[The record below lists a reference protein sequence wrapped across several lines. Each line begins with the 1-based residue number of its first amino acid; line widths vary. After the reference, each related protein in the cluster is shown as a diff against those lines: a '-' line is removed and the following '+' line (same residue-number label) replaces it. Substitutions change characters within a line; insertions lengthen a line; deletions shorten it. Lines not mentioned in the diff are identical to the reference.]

1 MGETDILTHLR
12 KKKRLDLW
20 WHDLIGQ
27 APKVEGFDYD
37 KAAEAL
43 PRTEAT
49 ASAAIALKFKNLL
62 SYTERDNKWYLWNER
77 IHEPCE
83 GEIVALQVAKIF
95 YEALCD
101 ALEFIQDACYS
112 NAEQMAISGVPDA
125 DKKAQYIRDVYDKLI
140 FPKHR
145 GFRDRM
151 AESAGIAAMIKMLR
165 TDCVVP
171 GDYFD
176 NDQRWFVMR
185 NKVLDLD
192 ALRDTSSGKLNW
204 IFLDHSPERPVTKY
218 FDADW
223 EPVNGTNDWVNF
235 LKRSIPDE
243 DTRNYLQ
250 RVMGAAFMGE
260 SKLKCLI
267 NLQGPPDSGKSLFGG
282 TLLKLGKSGA
292 GYAAMP
298 DSKVVIK
305 VNGQNFEQDSCRGRR
320 FIVISEPPSSEKID
334 DDFVKQF
341 TGDEWIETRT
351 LNVKSSGW
359 VPQGVICVLSNDRLR
374 INFRDKAIVDRVQ
387 TISFPIHFER
397 QIEGINHVPEE
408 RRMIDGLGDMLM
420 DDRAAIL
427 QWIVYGMGYFVK
439 EGQKLSPPKSVKQNA
454 GDAITDASTALRWLT
469 EYVAEELLEIDFSE
483 EPQYF
488 LPVME
493 AYSRY
498 KMWAVFAGENKPL
511 SKRFFEMDIENRY
524 GPKVR
529 EAGEFRFNGMKPTI
543 KYRQKY
549 GTGVNNSVDAGF

>member
-1 MGETDILTHLR
+1 MGETDILARLR
-12 KKKRLDLW
+12 KELRLDLW

-27 APKVEGFDYD
+27 APRVEGFDYD

-49 ASAAIALKFKNLL
+49 ASAAIASKFKNLL
-62 SYTERDNKWYLWNER
+62 SYTERDNRWYLWDER
-77 IHEPCE
+77 IHTPCE

-112 NAEQMAISGVPDA
+112 NAEQIAVSGIPDA
-125 DKKAQYIRDVYDKLI
+125 DKKAQGIRDAYDKTV
-140 FPKHR
+140 FPRHR
-145 GFRDRM
+145 MFRDRM

-165 TDCVVP
+165 TDCVVS

-176 NDQRWFVMR
+176 NDQRWFVMK

-192 ALRDTSSGKLNW
+192 ALRDTSSGQLQW
-204 IFLDHSPERPVTKY
+204 VFEDHEPWRPVTKY

-223 EPVNGTNDWVNF
+223 EPVSGTKQWEGF
-235 LKRSIPDE
+235 LERSIPNKDSR
-243 DTRNYLQ
+243 DYLQ
-250 RVMGAAFMGE
+250 RVLGAAFMGE
-260 SKLKCLI
+260 SKLRCLI
-267 NLQGPPDSGKSLFGG
+267 NLNGPPQSGKSVFGG
-282 TLLKLGKSGA
+282 TIFKLAKAGA

-320 FIVISEPPSSEKID
+320 VIVISEPSSTDRID

-341 TGDEWIETRT
+341 TGDEHIETRT

-359 VPQGVICVLSNDRLR
+359 TPQGVIFVLSNADLK
-374 INFRDKAIVDRVQ
+374 INTRDKAIVDRTHV
-387 TISFPIHFER
+387 IEFPTHFEAE
-397 QIEGINHVPEE
+397 IPGITHIPEE
-408 RRMIDGLGDMLM
+408 RRLVEGLEEKLM

-427 QWIVYGMGYFVK
+427 QWVVYGMGHFIK
-439 EGQKLSPPKSVKQNA
+439 EGRKLSPPESVKQHA
-454 GDAITDASTALRWLT
+454 GESITNASTALRWLG
-469 EYVAEELLEIDFSE
+469 EFIEEGLLEIDFSE
-483 EPQYF
+483 DPQYF
-488 LPVME
+488 IPVME

-511 SKRFFEMDIENRY
+511 TKKYFENDIENRY
-524 GPKVR
+524 GSKKRSANEVR
-529 EAGEFRFNGMKPTI
+529 FTGIKPTI
-543 KYRQKY
+543 EYRKKY
-549 GTGVNNSVDAGF
+549 GTGVISAADAGF

>member
-1 MGETDILTHLR
+1 MGETDTLAKIR
-12 KKKRLDLW
+12 KDHRLDLW
-20 WHDLIGQ
+20 WQDLIGQ
-27 APKVEGFDYD
+27 PPRVEGFDYE
-37 KAAEAL
+37 KAAESL

-49 ASAAIALKFKNLL
+49 ASAAIALKLKNLL
-62 SYTERDNKWYLWNER
+62 TYTERDNRWYIWNER

-101 ALEFIQDACYS
+101 ALEFIQDTCYS
-112 NAEQMAISGVPDA
+112 NAEQMAVSGVPDA
-125 DKKAQYIRDVYDKLI
+125 DKKAQAIRDAYDKNI

-145 GFRDRM
+145 SFRDRM
-151 AESAGIAAMIKMLR
+151 AESSGIAALIKMLR

-171 GDYFD
+171 GDYYE

-192 ALRDTSSGKLNW
+192 ALRDLSSGQLQW
-204 IFLDHSPERPVTKY
+204 VFLDHSPERPVTKF

-223 EPVNGTNDWVNF
+223 EPVNGSNDWVDF

-250 RVMGAAFMGE
+250 RVMGAAFMGT
-260 SKLKCLI
+260 SKLKCLV

-282 TLLKLGKSGA
+282 TLHKLGKSGA

-298 DSKVVIK
+298 DSKAIVK

-320 FIVISEPPSSEKID
+320 FIVISEPPSGEKID
-334 DDFVKQF
+334 DDFVKQY

-359 VPQGVICVLSNDRLR
+359 IPQGVICVLSNDRLR

-387 TISFPIHFER
+387 TISFPIHFEKE
-397 QIEGINHVPEE
+397 IPGITHVPEE
-408 RRMIDGLGDMLM
+408 RRMIDGLGDRLM
-420 DDRAAIL
+420 EDRAAIL

-439 EGQKLSPPKSVKQNA
+439 EGQKLSPPESVLQQA
-454 GDAITDASTALRWLT
+454 GDAITDASTALRWLG
-469 EYVAEELLEIDFSE
+469 EYVDEGLLEIDYSE
-483 EPQYF
+483 DPQYF
-488 LPVME
+488 LPVAE

-511 SKRFFEMDIENRY
+511 SKKFFENDIENRY
-524 GPKVR
+524 GPKHRVADEVR
-529 EAGEFRFNGMKPTI
+529 LNGIKPTL
-543 KYRQKY
+543 KYRKKY
-549 GTGVNNSVDAGF
+549 GIGVGNSVDAGF